1 MFKRLNSAPQAF
13 RTFFAGFRS
22 AIAKGDK
29 ARVADMTRFPLPYGF
44 DAGDEGT
51 MNRARFLKEFKDMFD
66 EPFEKNPR
74 FSRGDNGA
82 YVISTE
88 NAAHLNFIKVRG
100 KFKLIGYFVE
110 A

>member
-1 MFKRLNSAPQAF
+1 
-13 RTFFAGFRS
+13 
-22 AIAKGDK
+22 
-29 ARVADMTRFPLPYGF
+29 MTRFPLPYGF